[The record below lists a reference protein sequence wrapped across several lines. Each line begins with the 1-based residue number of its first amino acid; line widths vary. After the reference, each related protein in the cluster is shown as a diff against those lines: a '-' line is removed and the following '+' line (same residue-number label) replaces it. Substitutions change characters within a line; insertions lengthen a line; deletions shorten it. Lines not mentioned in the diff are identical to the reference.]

1 MIAEEGG
8 REGGKEKL
16 TKEKERERKRAI
28 LPLTDGPRLPVSI
41 RLTLEIV
48 RGRGVGTKL
57 SNSRQTRRWTEIEE
71 VNRPI
76 MKQRVAGGVWGER
89 GCSEKAADLIHESW
103 FRGPDLAAADAKEN
117 ARQTASMSIPVCHGE
132 EIRIKRTLSGWIRSP
147 GYCGCM
153 VACG

>member
-41 RLTLEIV
+41 QLTLEIV

-57 SNSRQTRRWTEIEE
+57 SNSRQTRRWTEIED
-71 VNRPI
+71 VTKPI
-76 MKQRVAGGVWGER
+76 MKQRVAGGGVGGER
-89 GCSEKAADLIHESW
+89 R
-103 FRGPDLAAADAKEN
+103 F
-117 ARQTASMSIPVCHGE
+117 
-132 EIRIKRTLSGWIRSP
+132 
-147 GYCGCM
+147 
-153 VACG
+153 